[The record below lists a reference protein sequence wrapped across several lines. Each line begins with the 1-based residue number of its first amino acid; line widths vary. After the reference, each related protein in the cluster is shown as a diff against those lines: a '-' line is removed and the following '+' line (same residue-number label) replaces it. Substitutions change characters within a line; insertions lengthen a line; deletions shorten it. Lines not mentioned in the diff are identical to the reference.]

1 MLIFEISSYIKY
13 VYINNIK
20 INIEQLTIVLVLFL
34 SDNSFLKFN
43 ENMIAFVKSNIVN
56 SARLPRLNES
66 LQSVFRHEFPKRL
79 DVEMNKLFCRNI
91 MIR

>member
-20 INIEQLTIVLVLFL
+20 ININIEQLTIVLVLFL

-43 ENMIAFVKSNIVN
+43 ENMIAFVKNNIVN
-56 SARLPRLNES
+56 SARLPKLNAN
-66 LQSVFRHEFPKRL
+66 LQS
-79 DVEMNKLFCRNI
+79 
-91 MIR
+91 

>member
-20 INIEQLTIVLVLFL
+20 INIEQLAIVLVLFL

-56 SARLPRLNES
+56 SARLPKLNAN
-66 LQSVFRHEFPKRL
+66 LQS
-79 DVEMNKLFCRNI
+79 
-91 MIR
+91 

>member
-56 SARLPRLNES
+56 SARLPKLNAN
-66 LQSVFRHEFPKRL
+66 LQSWFKHEMPNKSE
-79 DVEMNKLFCRNI
+79 VEMNKLFCNNI
-91 MIR
+91 MIK

>member
-43 ENMIAFVKSNIVN
+43 ENMIAFVKNNIVN
-56 SARLPRLNES
+56 SARLPKLNAN
-66 LQSVFRHEFPKRL
+66 LQS
-79 DVEMNKLFCRNI
+79 
-91 MIR
+91 